1 MSRVSGLLF
10 LGALLLLLASF
21 APWPAAGDAEGGAQ
35 PPPEDAAAVGRD
47 LFQAKGCVA
56 CHRHDGVP
64 GATGGMGPD
73 LTRYRPDPAFVRDW
87 LRDPSAIRPNTPM
100 PNLALSDEEI
110 AALIAFLDS
119 AGR

>member
-21 APWPAAGDAEGGAQ
+21 APWPVAGGAEGGARAQ
-35 PPPEDAAAVGRD
+35 PAEAAAVGRA

-64 GATGGMGPD
+64 GAAGGVGPD
-73 LTRYRPDPAFVRDW
+73 LTRYRPNPAFVRDW
-87 LRDPSAIRPNTPM
+87 LRDPSAIRPDTPM
-100 PNLALSDEEI
+100 PNLALSDDEI
-110 AALIAFLDS
+110 EALIAFLDS
-119 AGR
+119 AGS